1 MPQFIIPIF
10 IVIFGVIVFLSFY
23 FSNKTVVKRKLKKA
37 NVIKISNF
45 MSGETAKINGSVEIV
60 DKPLIAPL
68 SKRECAYYHVVVEE
82 NVSSGKSSHWETL
95 IEEED
100 SCQFVIRDGRSCAYI
115 DDENIKSYIVDD
127 WKSSSGFMNDA
138 DDFLEE
144 YLQAHGYKSENFLG
158 LNKTIRY
165 REGVLEQGERIAVLG
180 KGEWKSASQCNLS
193 ENFSRILVISSPDE
207 GNVYLS
213 DAPETTN
220 DPMDVN

>member
-193 ENFSRILVISSPDE
+193 ENYSRILVISSPDE

-220 DPMDVN
+220 DPMDVI

>member
-193 ENFSRILVISSPDE
+193 ENYSRILVISSPDE